1 MDREGALYGSLL
13 ALSGAILFSTKAVLV
28 KLAYHYDVTSTSLLM
43 LRMLFA
49 FPIFLMIGL
58 RSLNKAPQDIKIL
71 VENRWSLLLFGMTG
85 YYIASILDLEGLKYI
100 DASLERVIIFMYP
113 TLVVILSYLWLGQ
126 KINSKQIFA
135 IVICYAGIVL
145 AYLGNVKVSSSPNT
159 LHGSLLVLGSSLTY
173 TVYLVGSQKMVA
185 RMSSRLYNSVA
196 MCIAAI
202 AIIIHNA
209 LVNGFNLFDF
219 QLEIYLYALLIATIS
234 TVIPSF
240 MIVEGIRII
249 GANNSSI
256 IGSIGP
262 ISTIIMASILLQ
274 EQIGLVQWAGTI
286 IVISGVLYLIL
297 SRKKAVHNR

>member
-1 MDREGALYGSLL
+1 MNREGALYGSFL

-28 KLAYHYDVTSTSLLM
+28 KLAYQYDITSTALLM

-49 FPIFLMIGL
+49 FPIFLLIGL
-58 RSLNKAPQDIKIL
+58 RSLNKAPQDVKIL
-71 VENRWSLLLFGMTG
+71 LDSKWSLLLLGLSG
-85 YYIASILDLEGLKYI
+85 YYIASILDLEGLRYI
-100 DASLERVIIFMYP
+100 DASLERVIIFIYP

-126 KINSKQIFA
+126 KINSKQVFA
-135 IVICYAGIVL
+135 IVICYTGIIL
-145 AYLGNVKVSSSPNT
+145 AYLGNVRISSSPNT

-173 TVYLVGSQKMVA
+173 TVYLVGSQKMVG

-196 MCIAAI
+196 MVIAAT

-219 QLEIYLYALLIATIS
+219 QIEIYLYALLIATVS

-262 ISTIIMASILLQ
+262 ISTIIMASILLD
-274 EQIGLVQWAGTI
+274 EQIGIIQWMGTI
-286 IVISGVLYLIL
+286 IVICGVVFLIL
-297 SRKKAVHNR
+297 SRKRTNLN

>member
-1 MDREGALYGSLL
+1 MNREGALYGSFL

-28 KLAYHYDVTSTSLLM
+28 KLAYQYDITSTALLM

-49 FPIFLMIGL
+49 FPIFLLIGL
-58 RSLNKAPQDIKIL
+58 RSLNKAPQDVKIL
-71 VENRWSLLLFGMTG
+71 LDNKWSLLLLGLSG
-85 YYIASILDLEGLKYI
+85 YYIASILDLEGLRYI
-100 DASLERVIIFMYP
+100 DASLERVIIFIYP

-126 KINSKQIFA
+126 KINSKQVFA
-135 IVICYAGIVL
+135 IVICYTGIIL
-145 AYLGNVKVSSSPNT
+145 AYLGNVRISSSPNT

-173 TVYLVGSQKMVA
+173 TVYLVGSQKMVG

-196 MCIAAI
+196 MCIAAT

-219 QLEIYLYALLIATIS
+219 HIEIYLYALLIATVS

-262 ISTIIMASILLQ
+262 ISTIIMASILLD
-274 EQIGLVQWAGTI
+274 EQIGIIQWMGTI
-286 IVISGVLYLIL
+286 IVICGVVFLIL
-297 SRKKAVHNR
+297 SRKRTNLN